1 MGLWGCVP
9 VILTLPLAP
18 PPPEPLK
25 MSPTAQNNG
34 FRSKV
39 PILMFLRI
47 EFSTRLK
54 KSLLELNN
62 FKIFKKIRGRLL
74 KNGLWFEMKRSNCS
88 ARWHV
93 SLYKHSYSY
102 LQAYQFKYMFYLKI
116 VHNNLK
122 MSKLDFAYFVSL
134 R

>member
-1 MGLWGCVP
+1 MRSGHIDP
-9 VILTLPLAP
+9 AP
-18 PPPEPLK
+18 SSPTPEPLK

-62 FKIFKKIRGRLL
+62 FKIFEKIRDRLL
-74 KNGLWFEMKRSNCS
+74 KNGRGEPNFELFSKKIFFLLKVTLVTYFRSG
-88 ARWHV
+88 
-93 SLYKHSYSY
+93 
-102 LQAYQFKYMFYLKI
+102 
-116 VHNNLK
+116 
-122 MSKLDFAYFVSL
+122 YFL
-134 R
+134 IF